1 MKLIKLFCIVFLGTF
16 LMIDCG
22 GEDGNGSDDYNTK
35 TVNNI
40 TLQWKTDTLGN
51 LLVKVS
57 ATTVG
62 WVAVGFDPS
71 IGMQDANIIIGYVVN
86 DTVYIRDDF
95 GTGPNSHDA
104 DTTLGATDDVSDKA
118 GTETGGV
125 TEISF
130 TIPLDS
136 GDSLDRVLEIG
147 QTYTV
152 ILAWGSADSF
162 VDQHVV
168 RVATDIDI

>member
-1 MKLIKLFCIVFLGTF
+1 MKLMTLLCTICFGVFSIIG
-16 LMIDCG
+16 CG
-22 GEDGNGSDDYNTK
+22 SDNGNGTDDYKTK

-40 TLQWKTDTLGN
+40 TLQWKTDTLDN

-71 IGMQDANIIIGYVVN
+71 AGMQDANIIIGYVAN
-86 DTVYIRDDF
+86 DTAYIRDDF
-95 GTGPNSHDA
+95 GTGLHAHAA
-104 DTTLGATDDVSDKA
+104 DITLGGTDDVSDAA
-118 GTETGGV
+118 GTETGGM

-136 GDSLDRVLEIG
+136 GDSRDRVLAVG
-147 QTYTV
+147 QSYTV
-152 ILAWGSADSF
+152 ILAWGTDDAFDTP
-162 VDQHVV
+162 HTV
-168 RVATDIDI
+168 RVTTEIDI

>member
-1 MKLIKLFCIVFLGTF
+1 MKLIKLLGVLCLGT
-16 LMIDCG
+16 IIVIGCG
-22 GEDGNGSDDYNTK
+22 GDDGNGADDYNTK

-62 WVAVGFDPS
+62 WIAVGFDPTA
-71 IGMQDANIIIGYVVN
+71 GMQDANIIIGYVLN
-86 DTVYIRDDF
+86 DTAHIRDDF
-95 GTGPNSHDA
+95 GTGLHAHVA
-104 DTTLGATDDVSDKA
+104 DTTIGGTDDVSDKA
-118 GTETGGV
+118 GSEIGGV

-136 GDSLDRVLEIG
+136 GDPRDRVLEIG
-147 QTYTV
+147 QSYQV
-152 ILAWGSADSF
+152 ILALGADDAF
-162 VDQHVV
+162 DLPHTV
-168 RVATDIDI
+168 RVTTEIDI

>member
-1 MKLIKLFCIVFLGTF
+1 MKIVKLLAVVGLSIMFFIGCN
-16 LMIDCG
+16 
-22 GEDGNGSDDYNTK
+22 GENGNGSDDYNTK

-62 WVAVGFDPS
+62 WVAVGFDPTA
-71 IGMQDANIIIGYVVN
+71 GMQDANIIIGYVLN
-86 DTVYIRDDF
+86 DTAHIRDDF
-95 GTGPNSHDA
+95 GTGLHAHVA
-104 DTTLGATDDVSDKA
+104 DTTIGGTDDVSDKA

-136 GDSLDRVLEIG
+136 GDSRDRVLEVG
-147 QTYTV
+147 QSYPV
-152 ILAWGSADSF
+152 ILAWGTDDAFDLP
-162 VDQHVV
+162 HTV
-168 RVATDIDI
+168 RVMTTIDI